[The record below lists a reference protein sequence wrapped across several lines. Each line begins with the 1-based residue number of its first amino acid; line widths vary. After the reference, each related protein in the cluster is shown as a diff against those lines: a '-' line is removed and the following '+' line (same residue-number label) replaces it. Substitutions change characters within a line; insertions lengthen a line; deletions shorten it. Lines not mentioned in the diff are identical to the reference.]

1 MPQALARSFSEQDLR
16 GGSLTFANH
25 LYNPLQLK
33 PEFAPV
39 FNEDDHSYTWQGNAL
54 PGVSYM
60 LSATGI
66 KEPFNR
72 FFWQRSL
79 MRKGMTEE
87 EAEAHMDKV
96 RDDAC
101 LRGSEV
107 HYSVERLC
115 KNEPLELDRE
125 LPDCIEKNDLMKF
138 VMHSEKIM
146 CELEV
151 DEVLGIE
158 MQLVHPVGHYCGT
171 VDAVVNTPDGI
182 VVLDWKTTGEIKK
195 AKKER
200 WQLFQMVA
208 YLGAINHAFKSDGIC
223 AVRVA
228 NAYLAPDGYKLV
240 EYGKEVVLE
249 AWREL
254 QGLLLEYW
262 QLRVNRGQDYHHPE
276 LAAKALASIEE
287 HWGPFE

>member
-1 MPQALARSFSEQDLR
+1 MSEAFAHSFSEQDLR
-16 GGSLTFANH
+16 GGSLTFATH
-25 LYNPLQLK
+25 CYKPLELP

-79 MRKGMTEE
+79 MRQGMTEE
-87 EAEAHMDKV
+87 EAEIHMDKV
-96 RDDAC
+96 RDDSC

-125 LPDCIEKNDLMKF
+125 LPDAITKPDLMKY
-138 VMHSEKIM
+138 VMNSEKVM
-146 CELEV
+146 NELQVE
-151 DEVLGIE
+151 EVLGIE

-182 VVLDWKTTGEIKK
+182 VVLDWKTTSEIKK

-208 YLGAINHAFKSDGIC
+208 YLGAINHAFKDHGIC

-228 NAYLAPDGYKLV
+228 NAYLAPDGKKLV
-240 EYGKEVVLE
+240 QYGKKDVLE

-254 QGLLLEYW
+254 QGLLLQYW
-262 QLRVNRGQDYHHPE
+262 ELRVDRGQDYHHPE
-276 LAAKALASIEE
+276 LAAKALAAIQKE
-287 HWGPFE
+287 WGPFE